1 MKHLLAGIVAIAVV
15 LGMASCKQKS
25 EAPAAESAGQAET
38 EQVETKQLSVE
49 DIVAKAKAEGGNWSV
64 DEWKSATKDMMT
76 ALKPVLSKLGDMI
89 SQIEKDPAKAVGV
102 MAQVQELEDEFK
114 PMEKLLK
121 QFEDIARSTKNGK
134 IVMDDDEWAKELKK
148 ELGLPLPD
156 DM

>member
-49 DIVAKAKAEGGNWSV
+49 EIVAKAKAEGGNWSV
-64 DEWKSATKDMMT
+64 DEWKSATRDMMT
-76 ALKPVLSKLGDMI
+76 ALQPVLSKLGDLLA
-89 SQIEKDPAKAVGV
+89 QIEKDPAAAVNA
-102 MAQVQELEDEFK
+102 MTQVQELENEFK
-114 PMEKLLK
+114 PMEGLLN
-121 QFEDIARSTKNGK
+121 QFEEIAKSTKNGK
-134 IVMDDDEWAKELKK
+134 IVMDDEEWGKELKK
-148 ELGLPLPD
+148 ELGLPG